1 MNDLLDAKTD
11 TELLKSLLAETAK
24 AKNEITC
31 AQGDIAKAQSRLN
44 FLIVLINKLID
55 RKVEK

>member
-1 MNDLLDAKTD
+1 MNDLLDAKSD
-11 TELLKSLLAETAK
+11 EELLKSLLAETAK

-55 RKVEK
+55 RKV